1 MNVKTMLEMAKQ
13 NSLKMDAATEASL
26 SRKPAI
32 KVVDGCRRWLEDS
45 QIVEFDEPYINGKN
59 AEFSI
64 KNQSGQSIWFTQL
77 SRVARAEDMKT
88 AMYSTVKFKDRNECR
103 ISDQFRRASEF
114 WEAVRGKCFKVR
126 VMGSGFVVNNKDPK
140 ATKLMNGSATASHNN
155 LNAEQKVFDYVR
167 QCIENGQDNEAK
179 GMIVQ
184 YKIYALT
191 EI

>member
-1 MNVKTMLEMAKQ
+1 MAKQ
-13 NSLKMDAATEASL
+13 NSLKMDEATEASL
-26 SRKPAI
+26 SCRPAI
-32 KVVDGCRRWLEDS
+32 RVVDGCRRWLEDA
-45 QIVEFDEPYINGKN
+45 QIMEFAEPHFKGKN
-59 AEFSI
+59 AEFAV
-64 KNQSGQSIWFTQL
+64 KNQSGQSIWFSQL

-88 AMYSTVKFKDRNECR
+88 AMYSTIKFKDKNEWR
-103 ISDQFRRASEF
+103 ISDQFRHASEF

-140 ATKLMNGSATASHNN
+140 ATMLMNGSATALHNN

-167 QCIENGQDNEAK
+167 QCLENGQDYEVK
-179 GMIVQ
+179 GMIAP

>member
-1 MNVKTMLEMAKQ
+1 MNYKKMLEMAEQ
-13 NSLKMDAATEASL
+13 NSQKMDKATELSL
-26 SRKPAI
+26 SRKSAI

-64 KNQSGQSIWFTQL
+64 KNQSGQSIWFSQL
-77 SRVARAEDMKT
+77 SRVAMAKDMKT
-88 AMYSTVKFKDRNECR
+88 AMYSTIKLKDRNEWR

-140 ATKLMNGSATASHNN
+140 ATMLMNGSATASHNN